1 VFGTCF
7 EEGNLKLGF
16 KKGEEGN
23 LNFSCIH
30 SLNLYPSKLK
40 NMFRMINCYNFVFWW
55 RNLNCYDY
63 VNLGIYGINYWN
75 DAIYDWTILGSLNY

>member
-1 VFGTCF
+1 MFGTCF

-16 KKGEEGN
+16 KKREEGN

-40 NMFRMINCYNFVFWW
+40 NMFRMINCYNFVF
-55 RNLNCYDY
+55 
-63 VNLGIYGINYWN
+63 
-75 DAIYDWTILGSLNY
+75 